1 MDGCGVV
8 SGTPSPTVSSPRWSP
23 APDLSSSVVA
33 GGGCAEEALSPAAA
47 VLGREMSC
55 AGDS

>member
-1 MDGCGVV
+1 M
-8 SGTPSPTVSSPRWSP
+8 PTVSSPRWPPVSDSP
-23 APDLSSSVVA
+23 SSVVA
-33 GGGCAEEALSPAAA
+33 DGGCAEEALSPATA